1 MDTESGLKESKK
13 SSRQSTEPLTAN
25 RVSQL
30 DASTIEIDLVKSSRN
45 SAKIQRRVRVWIRLS
60 NLLDVIP
67 MEGSVKVDCS
77 VRAEWEVTGA
87 DREYDYIHPQA
98 VIMED
103 DWKGWQPHL
112 EIHNKIEG
120 DMNITYYMDNN
131 AITVIQKMTFIG
143 TIATNMDLRTFPF
156 DKAWIAIH
164 VRSTSYDND
173 TLELEWPKKE
183 DEKDWFTVEGIVGNS
198 TATGLVDWI
207 IGFPVLAKVWDDTR
221 KADSKERLV
230 STAVVHIPIKRD
242 ATFFLYR
249 IFLVL
254 FIIFGMS
261 WFTFFMDP
269 ADFNDRININVTLTV
284 SVVALLFVVNGYLPK
299 LPYLTVLDKVLVATF
314 LFMFLTM
321 MENLVVFKI
330 ASNHPTAAATVD
342 KVSAVAFP
350 AVYMLMLIGFWIK
363 LVVYNVNNHSTFDG
377 RRQDFFGGRTPV
389 THPPL
394 KLQ

>member
-1 MDTESGLKESKK
+1 METELGSKESK
-13 SSRQSTEPLTAN
+13 TELSAERT
-25 RVSQL
+25 SQL
-30 DASTIEIDLVKSSRN
+30 AASTIEIDLVKSSQN
-45 SAKIQRRVRVWIRLS
+45 SNKLQRRVKLWIRLS

-87 DREYDYIHPQA
+87 DREYDYVHPQA
-98 VIMED
+98 VIMEG

-120 DMNITYYMDNN
+120 DTNITYYMDNE
-131 AITVIQKMTFIG
+131 AITVIQKMSFIG
-143 TIATNMDLRTFPF
+143 TIATNMDLRSFPF

-183 DEKDWFTVEGIVGNS
+183 NEKDWFTVDGIVGNS

-221 KADSKERLV
+221 KADSKSRLV
-230 STAVVHIPIKRD
+230 STAVVHVPIKRD
-242 ATFFLYR
+242 STFFLYR

-261 WFTFFMDP
+261 WFTFFMEP
-269 ADFNDRININVTLTV
+269 GDFNDRINIDVTLTV

-321 MENLVVFKI
+321 LENLVVFKL
-330 ASNHPTAAATVD
+330 ATKYPTAAATID
-342 KVSAVAFP
+342 KASAVVFP
-350 AVYMLMLIGFWIK
+350 AVYILMLIGFWIK
-363 LVVYNVNNHSTFDG
+363 LNVDGNNHSTFDAKK
-377 RRQDFFGGRTPV
+377 QDFFGGRTPV
-389 THPPL
+389 THLPL
-394 KLQ
+394 KIQ